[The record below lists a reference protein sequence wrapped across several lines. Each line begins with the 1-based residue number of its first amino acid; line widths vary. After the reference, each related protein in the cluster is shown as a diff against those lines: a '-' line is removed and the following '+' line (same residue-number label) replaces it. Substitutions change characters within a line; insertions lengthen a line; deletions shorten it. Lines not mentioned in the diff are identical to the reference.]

1 MIAVYSNHSVTMKN
15 VFKTI
20 VLFAAAATALTAC
33 VKNDAV
39 KENGTQVSF
48 TATSES
54 TRSTF
59 GTPTGDTYP
68 TLWTNGQQVSISL
81 NYGGSNAA
89 TVATTDGTS
98 ATFTASLTG
107 SAPYVY
113 YSVSPYAAA
122 VSFSSSYKSAT
133 INIPASQT
141 PLTNSPDEAAQ
152 ISLAQ
157 SSSYDAAPTDVSLNF
172 THMTAYGRMSIVG
185 LSLGTATVNSISLTA
200 SSDIVGRFF
209 YYFEGNG
216 TNSAGDIVANSA
228 SKTLTLTTSNLSD
241 IWFGCAPVDLSGGS
255 LTVVVTTT
263 AGTYTKVIDLT
274 GKTLK
279 FQRGRISSFS
289 IDMTDI
295 PLVSQVIYTKV
306 TDANTLAAG
315 DEVIIAASGS
325 ASALGTTQKRNN
337 RIAVAVTKSSD
348 GSQILDPSSSVQIL
362 TLAGSGSE
370 EYPWALNVGTA
381 GHLYCVYKQNCL
393 RTTTNA
399 LDATSSWKIVID
411 SETGVATI
419 SVSMTSGQTTE
430 TRSIKR
436 NSNQALFSAYKSGQL
451 DVAIYKKN

>member
-1 MIAVYSNHSVTMKN
+1 MKN

-48 TATSES
+48 TATSAS

-98 ATFTASLTG
+98 ATFTATLTG

-141 PLTNSPDEAAQ
+141 PLTKSPDEAAQ

-157 SSSYDAAPTDVSLNF
+157 SSSYDAAPTNVSLNF

-185 LSLGTATVNSISLTA
+185 LTLGSATVNSISLTA
-200 SSDIVGRFF
+200 SSDIVGRFY
-209 YYFEGNG
+209 YYFEDSG
-216 TNSAGDIVANSA
+216 TYHAGDIVANSA
-228 SKTLTLTTSNLSD
+228 SSTLTLNTSNLSDLSD
-241 IWFGCAPVDLSGGS
+241 IWFGCAPVDLLGGS
-255 LTVVVTTT
+255 LTVVVATT
-263 AGTYTKVIDLT
+263 AGTYTKVIELT

-279 FQRGRISSFS
+279 FQKGRISSFS
-289 IDMTDI
+289 IDMTGI
-295 PLVSQVIYTKV
+295 PLVSPVVYTKV
-306 TDANTLAAG
+306 TDATTLAAG
-315 DEVIIAASGS
+315 DEVIIAASGYDLAIS
-325 ASALGTTQKRNN
+325 TTQNPNN
-337 RIAVAVTKSSD
+337 RAPVAVTKSSD
-348 GSQILDPSSSVQIL
+348 GSKILDPSSSVAIL
-362 TLAGSGSE
+362 TLEAGTKSGTF
-370 EYPWALNVGTA
+370 AFNTGA
-381 GHLYCVYKQNCL
+381 GYLFAASSSNNWL
-393 RTTTNA
+393 RTESTKTDN
-399 LDATSSWKIVID
+399 SSWAITI
-411 SETGVATI
+411 SGGVASI
-419 SVSMTSGQTTE
+419 VAQGSF
-430 TRSIKR
+430 TRNTMR
-436 NSNQALFSAYKSGQL
+436 YNNGNPNLFSCYRPDNTQL
-451 DVAIYKKN
+451 DIAIYKKN

>member
-1 MIAVYSNHSVTMKN
+1 MKN

-157 SSSYDAAPTDVSLNF
+157 SSSYAAAPTDVSLNF

-209 YYFEGNG
+209 YYFEDNG

-255 LTVVVTTT
+255 LTVVVATT

-306 TDANTLAAG
+306 TDATTLAAG
-315 DEVIIAASGS
+315 DEVIIAASGYDLAIS
-325 ASALGTTQKRNN
+325 TTQNSNN
-337 RIAVAVTKSSD
+337 RAPVAVTKSSD
-348 GSQILDPSSSVQIL
+348 GSKILDPSSSVAIL
-362 TLAGSGSE
+362 TLEAGTKSGTF
-370 EYPWALNVGTA
+370 AFNTGA
-381 GHLYCVYKQNCL
+381 GYLFAASSSKNWL
-393 RTTTNA
+393 RTESTKTDN
-399 LDATSSWKIVID
+399 SSWAITI
-411 SETGVATI
+411 SGGVA
-419 SVSMTSGQTTE
+419 
-430 TRSIKR
+430 SIVAQGSFTHNTMR
-436 NSNQALFSAYKSGQL
+436 YNNGNPNLFSCYLPDNTQL
-451 DVAIYKKN
+451 DIAIYKKN

>member
-1 MIAVYSNHSVTMKN
+1 MKN

-68 TLWTNGQQVSISL
+68 TLWTNGQKVSVCV
-81 NYGGSNAA
+81 NYVSAKQA

-98 ATFTASLTG
+98 ATFTASPAG
-107 SAPYVY
+107 GASPYVF

-209 YYFEGNG
+209 YYFEDNG

-306 TDANTLAAG
+306 TDATTLAAG

-325 ASALGTTQKRNN
+325 ASALGTTQNSNN

-381 GHLYCVYKQNCL
+381 GHLYCVYSQNYL

-436 NSNQALFSAYKSGQL
+436 NSNQALFSAYKSGQS

>member
-1 MIAVYSNHSVTMKN
+1 MKN

-48 TATSES
+48 TATSAS

-98 ATFTASLTG
+98 ATFTATLTG

-141 PLTNSPDEAAQ
+141 PLTKSPDEAAQ

-157 SSSYDAAPTDVSLNF
+157 SSSYDAAPTNVSLNF

-185 LSLGTATVNSISLTA
+185 LTLGSATVNSISLTA
-200 SSDIVGRFF
+200 SSDIVGRFY
-209 YYFEGNG
+209 YYFEDSG
-216 TNSAGDIVANSA
+216 TYHAGDIVANSA
-228 SKTLTLTTSNLSD
+228 SSTLTLNTSNLSDLSD

-255 LTVVVTTT
+255 LTVVVATT
-263 AGTYTKVIDLT
+263 AGTYTKVIELT

-279 FQRGRISSFS
+279 FQKGRISSFS
-289 IDMTDI
+289 IDMTGI
-295 PLVSQVIYTKV
+295 PLVSPVVYTKV
-306 TDANTLAAG
+306 TDATTLAAG
-315 DEVIIAASGS
+315 DEVIIAASTYDLAIS
-325 ASALGTTQKRNN
+325 TTQNPNN
-337 RIAVAVTKSSD
+337 RAPVAVTKSSD
-348 GSQILDPSSSVQIL
+348 GSKILDPSSSVAIL
-362 TLAGSGSE
+362 TLEAGTKSGTF
-370 EYPWALNVGTA
+370 AFNTGA
-381 GHLYCVYKQNCL
+381 GYLFAASSSKNLL
-393 RTTTNA
+393 RTELTKTDN
-399 LDATSSWKIVID
+399 SSWAITI
-411 SETGVATI
+411 SGGVASI
-419 SVSMTSGQTTE
+419 VAQGSF
-430 TRSIKR
+430 TRNTMR
-436 NSNQALFSAYKSGQL
+436 YNNGNPNLFSCYLPDNTQL
-451 DVAIYKKN
+451 DIAIYKKN